1 MTTGKTLKGKPYAG
15 NPHVRFD
22 EGEVAS
28 AATPRRGSLLY
39 NTKKLIA
46 VAAVA
51 VSAALPSWAANGTWV
66 GGTSTDLCEPLNW
79 SGGEVPNGGI
89 ATISVASATTLT
101 CSGEFSPSAVEFGAD
116 SALVTI
122 SGGGG
127 CITNIHAITNNAAQ
141 HHVFNIPV
149 AFAEGVVADISVTSA
164 KYMKFQGGMTTYTI
178 ATKGERTNT
187 TATYAYA
194 YYSGKITL
202 LKEYEDWDST
212 YTADL
217 SKKDLIFI
225 VDSGS
230 VLTLPGAE
238 NSGQPNFQVDKG
250 ASLVVNG
257 DFRLTRADNNR
268 RNCMVFQNRTT
279 GEVKVTGKVISSNAC
294 HAAPFCAD
302 GYTTGKYIVGGLE
315 NGTSYFFML
324 NGCAEGLNDA
334 YTASK
339 NDACN
344 WYVGRHGLTGPSKF
358 HTNLGP
364 PSKLTTAA
372 NIYATDDFNVEA
384 PISLGSNTAVYF
396 YTTDPNSGVGRT
408 VMVNG
413 VSSGNGALRVSGK
426 GEFLINSVST
436 FSGGLAV
443 NDSAT
448 LAVNAGKKP
457 GNGAVAL
464 NGTSTL
470 KVAQSG
476 TVTLGGNLTIAN
488 GAALAFNFTDR
499 TTTPVLALASG
510 KTVTASGTVKV
521 KVSKS
526 EDMKYPTTASGLIR
540 RQLTSGFGLA
550 ANTPLQLVD
559 KPEWV
564 QGVAIV
570 DGNIVLTLKKRGFV
584 VIVY

>member
-1 MTTGKTLKGKPYAG
+1 MNMNKM
-15 NPHVRFD
+15 
-22 EGEVAS
+22 
-28 AATPRRGSLLY
+28 
-39 NTKKLIA
+39 IA

-51 VSAALPSWAANGTWV
+51 ASATLPLWAANGTWV

-101 CSGEFSPSAVEFGAD
+101 CSGEFSPSAIEFGAG

-127 CITNIHAITNNAAQ
+127 CITNILAITNNVAQ
-141 HHVFNIPV
+141 HHVFNVPV
-149 AFAEGVVADISVTSA
+149 TFAEGVVADISVTSE
-164 KYMKFQGGMTTYTI
+164 KHMKFPGGMTAYTI
-178 ATKGERTNT
+178 ATKGERANNT
-187 TATYAYA
+187 DVYAYA
-194 YYSGKITL
+194 IYSGKITL

-217 SKKDLIFI
+217 SKKDFIFI
-225 VDSGS
+225 LDSGS

-238 NSGQPNFQVDKG
+238 NSGQPNFQIDNG
-250 ASLVVNG
+250 ALLIVNG
-257 DFRLTRADNNR
+257 DFRLTRADHNR
-268 RNCMVFQNRTT
+268 RNCMVFQNRHT
-279 GEVKVTGKVISSNAC
+279 GEVRVTGKVITSNAC

-302 GYTTGKYIVGGLE
+302 GYTTGKYTIGGLE
-315 NGTSYFFML
+315 NGTSYYFML
-324 NGCAEGLNDA
+324 NGCAEGLNGT
-334 YTASK
+334 YNTQS
-339 NDACN
+339 NDGCN
-344 WYVGRHGLTGPSKF
+344 WYVGRYGLTGTASF

-364 PSKLTTAA
+364 PSTLTTAA
-372 NIYATDDFNVEA
+372 NIYSTDDFNVEA
-384 PISLGSNTAVYF
+384 PISLGKNTAVYF

-413 VSSGNGALRVSGK
+413 VISGNGALRVSGK

-584 VIVY
+584 VIVK